1 MSHTPN
7 EIAEEFPDDQETIHR
22 LKTTNKHFSNIFDQY
37 HEINRKVHRIETEIE
52 PTSDLA
58 LEGFKKKRLALKD
71 EISLMISNS

>member
-7 EIAEEFPDDQETIHR
+7 ELAEEFPDDQETIHH
-22 LKTTNKHFSNIFDQY
+22 LKTTNKHFSRISDQY
-37 HEINRKVHRIETEIE
+37 HEINRKVHRIEAEIE